1 MDRVRQAILDRLKR
15 TVLVWLAVYP
25 SVLLVISLA
34 SDCMQ
39 DGPLPLRV
47 LGATLMIVPIVTNI
61 SEPAVRMVM
70 GKIECNSAAANEDT
84 AMISSSLDDRPKIVG
99 LRGMTMV
106 PDSSVTNRKA
116 FNWIDGSQCQ
126 DGASKQ
132 SIDPATYDV
141 IGHYPDNG
149 LEAAKS
155 AVAAASKAF
164 QKTMWAHDHELR
176 ARVLNQLACAFERN
190 RERLLDILS
199 LENGKV
205 SAEAAF
211 ELEMVPSKLRYS
223 AATALVEGGRAMT
236 PKPGSISLVLRQPM
250 GVAAIIAPWNSP
262 VILTIRSL
270 APALAA
276 GCTTV
281 IKLPGQVAQ
290 TASVM
295 AEAMAEAE
303 DLPNGVINLFF
314 ESGPEGSAYLVDSP
328 KVPVV
333 SFTGST
339 RTGRAISSTGA
350 RYLKRFGMEL
360 GGKTPMIVF
369 DDADLDTALPIL
381 EKALTVFSGQFCMTG
396 SRLLVQE
403 GKYKDVRDSLAARLR
418 GVKVGPASDTSS
430 DMGPL
435 IDRANVER
443 VDGVVQTAIAAG
455 AKVVVRGGPIKEGS
469 LANGA
474 FFQPALLEVS
484 DNSLAIVQ
492 EETFGPVLTIQRF
505 SDEADAIGLAND
517 NKYGLAASIWTR
529 DLDRSLR
536 VAQALEA
543 GSVWINDWAKV
554 YDGTE
559 EGGFKQSG
567 LGRLNGLAALDD
579 FIEHKHIALKPGLKQ
594 P

>member
-1 MDRVRQAILDRLKR
+1 
-15 TVLVWLAVYP
+15 
-25 SVLLVISLA
+25 
-34 SDCMQ
+34 
-39 DGPLPLRV
+39 
-47 LGATLMIVPIVTNI
+47 
-61 SEPAVRMVM
+61 
-70 GKIECNSAAANEDT
+70 
-84 AMISSSLDDRPKIVG
+84 
-99 LRGMTMV
+99 MTMV
-106 PDSSVTNRKA
+106 PDSVASRKA
-116 FNWIDGSQCQ
+116 FNWIDGSQRRE
-126 DGASKQ
+126 GLSKV

-141 IGHYPDNG
+141 IGHYPDHG
-149 LEAAKS
+149 LEAARS

-164 QKTMWAHDHELR
+164 RETMWAYDHELR
-176 ARVLNQLACAFERN
+176 ARVLEQLACAFERN
-190 RERLLDILS
+190 RDRLLEILS

-205 SAEAAF
+205 KGEAAF
-211 ELEMVPSKLRYS
+211 ELDMVPGKLRYS

-236 PKPGSISLVLRQPM
+236 PKPGSISLILRQPM
-250 GVAAIIAPWNSP
+250 GVAAVIAPWNSP

-281 IKLPGQVAQ
+281 VKLPGQVAQ

-295 AEAMAEAE
+295 AEIMAEAE

-328 KVPVV
+328 EVPVV

-369 DDADLDTALPIL
+369 DDADLDAALPIL
-381 EKALTVFSGQFCMTG
+381 EKALTVFGGQFCMTG
-396 SRLLVQE
+396 SRLLVQN
-403 GKYKDVRDSLAARLR
+403 GKYEAVRDGVAERLR
-418 GVKVGPASDTSS
+418 NVKVGPAADPSS

-443 VDGVVQTAIAAG
+443 VDRVVEVAIAAG
-455 AKVVVRGGPIKEGS
+455 AKVVERGGPIKVGP
-469 LANGA
+469 LADGA
-474 FFQPALLEVS
+474 FFRPALLEVS
-484 DNSLAIVQ
+484 DNSLAIIQ

-505 SDEADAIGLAND
+505 SDEADAIQLAND
-517 NKYGLAASIWTR
+517 NEYGLSASIWTR
-529 DLDRSLR
+529 DIDRSLR

-554 YDGTE
+554 YDSTE

-594 P
+594 R